1 MKGPGPL
8 LLIAGAGALIL
19 LSKGKTDA
27 LKEQHEAELDPA
39 LVPKVK
45 EDQVGFSANFENY
58 EIGSSW
64 RIKVLDAYLDSAR
77 TEGKLAI
84 ADLGSVE
91 YDTPWLAELIVKFGP
106 PASWDLPGTAALNA
120 VLATTRM
127 LVLNDFIGSHYAA
140 IPGGAAPLSAIPES
154 PARDSFMSTISDYAM
169 AFQKRTFS

>member
-1 MKGPGPL
+1 MAIHLDNVDDLPCVAHHAVEVRL
-8 LLIAGAGALIL
+8 CAL
-19 LSKGKTDA
+19 
-27 LKEQHEAELDPA
+27 
-39 LVPKVK
+39 
-45 EDQVGFSANFENY
+45 SA
-58 EIGSSW
+58 
-64 RIKVLDAYLDSAR
+64 VLDAYLDSAR